1 MGRASTLS
9 LHERRQSK
17 VLPTT
22 GYTVK
27 QIADVE
33 YKDERLCWARIF
45 MRCNWE
51 KVRLLRIFKNS
62 LLINYFEFRG
72 IYVRNSGIFS
82 T

>member
-51 KVRLLRIFKNS
+51 KV
-62 LLINYFEFRG
+62 
-72 IYVRNSGIFS
+72 IFS
-82 T
+82 NEKKFNLDGPNGCHSY